1 MPRVKRGTTH
11 VKKRRSLLKKVKGFK
26 WGRKNLIRLAK
37 TASVKAGAHAFVDR
51 RKKKRTRRA
60 LWQIKINAFVRTLDL
75 SYSKFI
81 NNLKKN
87 KVELDRKI
95 LADLA
100 ENNKKV
106 LTKIVEETKVVKDTN
121 SSSPKVFGSTS
132 SPQVVNKKK

>member
-11 VKKRRSLLKKVKGFK
+11 VKKRRKLLKSVKGYR

-37 TASVKAGAHAFVDR
+37 TASTKAGAHAFVDR
-51 RKKKRTRRA
+51 RKKKRTARA
-60 LWQIKINAFVRTLDL
+60 LWQIKISASVREQGL

-81 NNLKKN
+81 GFLKK
-87 KVELDRKI
+87 KKIELDRKI

-106 LTKIVEETKVVKDTN
+106 LIKIVEEI
-121 SSSPKVFGSTS
+121 
-132 SPQVVNKKK
+132 KK